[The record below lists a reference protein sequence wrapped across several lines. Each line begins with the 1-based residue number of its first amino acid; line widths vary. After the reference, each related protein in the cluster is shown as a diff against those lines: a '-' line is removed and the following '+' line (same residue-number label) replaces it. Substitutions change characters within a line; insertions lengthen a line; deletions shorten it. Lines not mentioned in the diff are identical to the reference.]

1 VQALSRRQLGRN
13 DTMEGLF
20 LFAAI
25 GVNAQQTTLTR
36 ISKEYYFSRVIPN
49 ITPKKNK
56 KRVA

>member
-1 VQALSRRQLGRN
+1 
-13 DTMEGLF
+13 MEGLF